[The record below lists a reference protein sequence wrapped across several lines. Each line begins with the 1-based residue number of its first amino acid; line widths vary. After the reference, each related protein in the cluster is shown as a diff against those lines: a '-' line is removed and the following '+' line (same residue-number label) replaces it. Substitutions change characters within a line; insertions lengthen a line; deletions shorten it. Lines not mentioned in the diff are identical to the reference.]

1 MLQIKKVSQHF
12 NKIIEANV
20 YREHIHLLVS
30 TAYFEKVYGEAG
42 KGLIHIHHVV
52 PISSIKAEYQID
64 YEKDLIPVCP
74 NCHAMIHRKKE
85 PYTIEEVRSMYIQNK
100 KY

>member
-1 MLQIKKVSQHF
+1 M
-12 NKIIEANV
+12 

-52 PISSIKAEYQID
+52 PISSIKAEYQIV
-64 YEKDLIPVCP
+64 YIASEKL
-74 NCHAMIHRKKE
+74 
-85 PYTIEEVRSMYIQNK
+85 T
-100 KY
+100 